1 MSEIK
6 TAWIK
11 YGLVGASA
19 IVSVIIL
26 SCTVYAIK
34 ARDVISVTG
43 LGEETFVSDKIVWT
57 GRYQTETTNRLE
69 GYKEME
75 RCQKIVADYL
85 AQSGIDAKE
94 ITFSFISADK
104 NMEPIYNSLGNYS
117 GSRFVGYRLEQS
129 FTIVS
134 NEVDRVETVS
144 REISSVIAK
153 GVNIMSNS
161 PEYYYTKLDDL
172 KLTLIEKA
180 SKDARARALKV
191 VENAGAKLGKAS
203 SASLGVFQITSATGN
218 EDYLY
223 GGTFNTWSKEKKAS
237 VTVRMSYKLK

>member
-1 MSEIK
+1 MNEIK

-11 YGLVGASA
+11 YGRVGASA
-19 IVSVIIL
+19 IVSVIIF

-57 GRYQTETTNRLE
+57 GRYQTETNNRLE

-85 AQSGIDAKE
+85 AKSGLDAKE

-134 NEVDRVETVS
+134 NEVDKVETVS